1 MITLEFVWIDVFA
14 RKRLEGNQ
22 LAVFTDARGLTDQ
35 QMQLIAREM
44 GLSETTFVFPE
55 SPDKQ
60 AIDGIH
66 TRIFTTAEELPF
78 AGHPTL
84 GTAMVLRGEKKID
97 KIVLNLRVGKIPV
110 RFSETGGKI
119 FGEMTQADPTFGM
132 IHDKEKISRVLGI
145 DVSDIDSNFP
155 AQTVSTGNPFIIVPF
170 KRLKTLQDL
179 SPEWR
184 TMQSYLE
191 KSNARFFYMV
201 STEVVDP
208 ESILHARMIYYGGED
223 PATGSAA
230 GPAAA
235 WMIRYGLLKP
245 EVLAQIEQGIEI
257 LRPSQIFV
265 RGSLNGS
272 LPANIRVGG
281 YCYEVARG
289 RLNLD

>member
-55 SPDKQ
+55 TPDKQ
-60 AIDGIH
+60 AIDGIR

-110 RFSETGGKI
+110 RFSENGGKV
-119 FGEMTQADPTFGM
+119 FGEMTQADPTFGP
-132 IHDKEKISRVLGI
+132 IHDKEKISQVLGI
-145 DVSDIDSNFP
+145 DVSDIDSNLP
-155 AQTVSTGNPFIIVPF
+155 VQTVSTGNPFIIVPF
-170 KRLKTLQDL
+170 KHLNTLQDL
-179 SPEWR
+179 SPEWKA
-184 TMQSYLE
+184 MQPYLE

-201 STEVVDP
+201 SNEVVDP
-208 ESILHARMIYYGGED
+208 ESVLHARMIYYGGED

-265 RGSLNGS
+265 RGSLNGN

-281 YCYEVARG
+281 YCSEVARG